1 MTCLVLRS
9 LCSCICDRV
18 CKRVCVVV
26 LSIEVSVGTSALD
39 AVKEVVPCGVLVDGR
54 EVSMGGQ
61 LEGIRRC
68 VWVCAW
74 VCVHVCMC
82 VCVKEERKRKLN

>member
-1 MTCLVLRS
+1 MIKVSAALTCLVLRS

-26 LSIEVSVGTSALD
+26 LSIEVSVGASALD
-39 AVKEVVPCGVLVDGR
+39 AVKEVVSCGGLVDGR
-54 EVSMGGQ
+54 EVGMGGQ

-68 VWVCAW
+68 VCG
-74 VCVHVCMC
+74 CGHGCMC
-82 VCVKEERKRKLN
+82 ACV